1 MHDQLPSP
9 TPAAPDTDE
18 STARSGSAEPS
29 PSPSGERTVLGL
41 PVRYVVVATLVSL
54 VVAIAAGALAYLS
67 LSDDDS
73 SPTATL
79 ELETPRD
86 LVGTPAAVGYLTFDG
101 EPANTGS
108 YVGRPLVL
116 NFFAEWCAP
125 CVAEMPDFETVHQEV
140 GDEVAFLG
148 LSLLEPEE
156 NAQGLIARTGI
167 TYDVGR
173 DADGSAYEHFAGLA
187 MPTTVFID
195 AAGTVR
201 EVHSGPLTAD
211 ELRERIDRHLR

>member
-1 MHDQLPSP
+1 PRGGVG
-9 TPAAPDTDE
+9 AP
-18 STARSGSAEPS
+18 P
-29 PSPSGERTVLGL
+29 
-41 PVRYVVVATLVSL
+41 
-54 VVAIAAGALAYLS
+54 
-67 LSDDDS
+67 
-73 SPTATL
+73 
-79 ELETPRD
+79 
-86 LVGTPAAVGYLTFDG
+86 AVGDLPFDG

-108 YVGRPLVL
+108 YRGRPLVL

-195 AAGTVR
+195 AAGTAR
-201 EVHSGPLTAD
+201 EVHSGPLTAA
-211 ELRERIDRHLR
+211 ELAYALPAAMVAAVHACGFDLRPAHHSYFPGLEGSEEGSTTSLGRARAVAGVVTAGFDLVFGLIGLVMTHLGITFVR

>member
-1 MHDQLPSP
+1 VHDQASP
-9 TPAAPDTDE
+9 PTLG
-18 STARSGSAEPS
+18 R
-29 PSPSGERTVLGL
+29 GL
-41 PVRYVVVATLVSL
+41 PRRHVVVATAVALVIA
-54 VVAIAAGALAYLS
+54 VAAGAVVYLS
-67 LSDDDS
+67 ITDDDS
-73 SPTATL
+73 DSPTASL

-86 LVGTPAAVGYLTFDG
+86 VVGAPAAVAYETFEG
-101 EPANTGS
+101 EPANTGA

-125 CVAEMPDFETVHQEV
+125 CVAEMPAFEAVHREV

-156 NAQGLIARTGI
+156 NALGLIERTGI

-173 DADGSAYEHFAGLA
+173 DADGTAYEHFAGMA